1 MDHNHMSAIC
11 CRLFRNF
18 SYWRLKGS
26 EAAQALGHRPL
37 IAEAWVQTQTT
48 QRGIFFMENVKPEQF
63 SLRVQRGCP
72 VSIIPAML
80 HSNFSCIID
89 VVIPAVMSVVE

>member
-26 EAAQALGHRPL
+26 EAAQALGRRPL
-37 IAEAWVQTQTT
+37 IAEAWVQSQTT
-48 QRGIFFMENVKPEQF
+48 QRGIFDGKCGAGTDF
-63 SLRVQRGCP
+63 SPSTAGLPCQYHPGNAP
-72 VSIIPAML
+72 
-80 HSNFSCIID
+80 F
-89 VVIPAVMSVVE
+89 